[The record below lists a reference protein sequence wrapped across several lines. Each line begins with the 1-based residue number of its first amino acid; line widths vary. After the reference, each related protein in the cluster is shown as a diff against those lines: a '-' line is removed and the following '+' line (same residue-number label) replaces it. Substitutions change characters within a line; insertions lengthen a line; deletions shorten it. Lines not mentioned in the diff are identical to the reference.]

1 MAEKPILFNTEMVKA
16 ILDGRKTQ
24 TRRVIKPQPPPD
36 TDTICGPEM
45 YEPAVIDKN
54 GELIPGKPI
63 YGIYDKW
70 GEWGTTCP
78 YQPGNILWVKETWRI
93 GAWNENMP
101 AIAVDYKADGFAR
114 REWLY
119 IEDEEAFERYR
130 IQSTEDAIKA
140 GVETDADGKY
150 CWEPGEAPTRWRP
163 SIHMP
168 RAAARLFLEVTDVRV
183 ERVQDITLRDILC
196 EGIEAPDCRECFNQY
211 GTPCCKNEESECGLL
226 EGSLD
231 EFISLWDSIY
241 AKNGYG
247 WLANPYVWVIEF
259 KRCES

>member
-1 MAEKPILFNTEMVKA
+1 MPKEKPIIFSTEMVCA
-16 ILDGRKTQ
+16 ILGGRKTQ

-119 IEDEEAFERYR
+119 IEDEEAFERYW
-130 IQSTEDAIKA
+130 IQSTADAEKA
-140 GVETDADGKY
+140 GVEADADGKY

-168 RAAARLFLEVTDVRV
+168 RVVARTFLEVIDIWP
-183 ERVQDITLRDILC
+183 EKLQDITVYDVEC
-196 EGIEAPDCRECFNQY
+196 EGLRPINNPLIYQDEA
-211 GTPCCKNEESECGLL
+211 TAL
-226 EGSLD
+226 EVCQRA
-231 EFISLWDSIY
+231 FKTFWDSLY
-241 AKNGYG
+241 AKCGYV
-247 WLANPYVWVIEF
+247 WDNNPWVWVIKFRKTIKEI
-259 KRCES
+259 KYGNH